1 MTLLRMGDNKGTAT
15 AMVRNALALVIVAA
29 PIASVSCAETS
40 PGSHFARMSVGP
52 EGHVRLTQ
60 EAPRDDAGNEGY
72 CTYLDTRRRTWGAF
86 SATFGVL
93 AGGGAATAI
102 AIQNQNDYGRA
113 AIALSFLG
121 ATAVA
126 ALSAYLSSDYGSTE
140 KAHGCIAGFTDV
152 ALEDGGVHHFRSA
165 TPCRPGRLSWSLS
178 QSTSAPRN
186 RPSQSSS

>member
-1 MTLLRMGDNKGTAT
+1 MLETVLFTGLHDSASHGLQGTAT

-40 PGSHFARMSVGP
+40 RAPTSRACPSARRDTCVSR
-52 EGHVRLTQ
+52 E
-60 EAPRDDAGNEGY
+60 EPRDDAGNEGY

-126 ALSAYLSSDYGSTE
+126 ALSAYLSSDRQYRKG
-140 KAHGCIAGFTDV
+140 ARLHCGIHGRRA
-152 ALEDGGVHHFRSA
+152 
-165 TPCRPGRLSWSLS
+165 
-178 QSTSAPRN
+178 
-186 RPSQSSS
+186 